1 MAGQYQ
7 FKAAHLAQSC
17 DLSAYEQMESQVIA
31 LVQDFR
37 VYSQE
42 VERKINVSSEDLD
55 PEFIFEEWWK
65 RFKQALDVLS
75 KQRKLLKRIPQG
87 QHMETC
93 NNSVSDEFVEPLL
106 RWSESFPSLKKF
118 TQYL

>member
-42 VERKINVSSEDLD
+42 VERKINVSSEDLE
-55 PEFIFEEWWK
+55 PESIFDEWAK
-65 RFKQALDVLS
+65 RVKQVQDVLS

-93 NNSVSDEFVEPLL
+93 NNYVNDELVEPLL
-106 RWSESFPSLKKF
+106 KASQALKKLPS
-118 TQYL
+118 T